1 MCFIWRQTAQC
12 HSIFVVCVLR
22 PLDDSSASRINIV
35 WDEPIKAIDTEGN
48 LREDITEGIQVR
60 ISLGNAASF
69 DTRLIKEMNIP
80 LTNTSVS
87 ADSSDQSTEAR
98 CRIATGTNEPCAP
111 PHKMKYYTQVRVYT
125 NDGKV
130 AWLHFQPILG
140 QFLQNALIDST
151 WMTFLVR
158 FVELYVLSWNQ
169 LLQQTLTIRM
179 PLQD

>member
-1 MCFIWRQTAQC
+1 M
-12 HSIFVVCVLR
+12 
-22 PLDDSSASRINIV
+22 
-35 WDEPIKAIDTEGN
+35 
-48 LREDITEGIQVR
+48 
-60 ISLGNAASF
+60 
-69 DTRLIKEMNIP
+69 MNIP

-87 ADSSDQSTEAR
+87 ADFSDQSTEAR

-130 AWLHFQPILG
+130 GMAISSQYLG
-140 QFLQNALIDST
+140 NYYRMHYHST

-158 FVELYVLSWNQ
+158 FVNIRSELESIVATNPN
-169 LLQQTLTIRM
+169 IRM